1 MHPRSKQ
8 KVIPRLLSILS
19 AIQGLQFLLSVA
31 ELVLEVED
39 VPLDPDLD
47 VDDVSVL
54 TSTVLPGEVDV
65 VVVLVVST
73 LVRVPLV
80 PQIFIPVLTQSY
92 FPSHKH

>member
-1 MHPRSKQ
+1 M
-8 KVIPRLLSILS
+8 
-19 AIQGLQFLLSVA
+19 
-31 ELVLEVED
+31 
-39 VPLDPDLD
+39 
-47 VDDVSVL
+47 DDVSVL
-54 TSTVLPGEVDV
+54 TFTVLPGEVDV